1 MLKSDVAELKSDVA
15 ELKVKVADLTEDV
28 TVLKSDVA
36 VLNVKVTELT
46 ADVTILKGNVTEL
59 RTDVNELAANTAGMN
74 EQMIKTKEMLELRV
88 VPRLDTIESCYTST
102 YRRYSEKTEQMDAL
116 RTDMD
121 IVKKVVTEHSVKL
134 HKLA

>member
-1 MLKSDVAELKSDVA
+1 MLRDILYIVIGLIVGFISGFLVARKVMKNELK
-15 ELKVKVADLTEDV
+15 K
-28 TVLKSDVA
+28 
-36 VLNVKVTELT
+36 NPP
-46 ADVTILKGNVTEL
+46 I
-59 RTDVNELAANTAGMN
+59 N

-102 YRRYSEKTEQMDAL
+102 YRRYSEKTEQIDAL